1 MSGSALNILIK
12 ILAVL
17 LAVLLWFYVISQKDY
32 EYDLT
37 LPVTEVDY
45 PSGLG
50 LVDGMPD
57 SLSIKI
63 FAEGQKLLGSS
74 WKKAGLKIKANRL
87 RRGVNN
93 LELNL
98 ETVSL
103 VRSED
108 ITLLDLDGPALVQI
122 HLDRIDSTYKPI
134 VSRLAVAPAEGYSTV
149 IGSEKVE
156 PGQIMISG
164 PVFLLGRIDTIYTE
178 QKIIDDV
185 KKPVDISLKL
195 DIPRNLTLTSD
206 TDSILV
212 SVAVDKVV
220 SREFKDLAVAVNKTG
235 QRKRVI
241 IDPEKVSLEISGPKS
256 VIDSLNDS
264 DLKVSVTST
273 ATPGSSWV
281 KPLTELPANIQL
293 KKITPD
299 SIRILVEN

>member
-1 MSGSALNILIK
+1 
-12 ILAVL
+12 
-17 LAVLLWFYVISQKDY
+17 
-32 EYDLT
+32 
-37 LPVTEVDY
+37 
-45 PSGLG
+45 LG
-50 LVDGMPD
+50 RD
-57 SLSIKI
+57 
-63 FAEGQKLLGSS
+63 

-103 VRSED
+103 VRFED
-108 ITLLDLDGPALVQI
+108 ITLLDLNGPALAQI

-149 IGSEKVE
+149 IGSEKIE
-156 PGQIMISG
+156 PEQVIISG

-178 QKIIDDV
+178 QKIIDNV

-206 TDSILV
+206 TDSVLV
-212 SVAVDKVV
+212 SVTVDKVV
-220 SREFKDLAVAVNKTG
+220 SREFRDLAVVVNKTG

-264 DLKVSVTST
+264 DLKVSITST
-273 ATPGSSWV
+273 VTPGSSWV

-293 KKITPD
+293 KKIIPD